1 MSIAD
6 AALAARDVFGKDEAI
21 IMLAIGGA
29 ESGYNPKARG
39 DALSS
44 FDEQDRAR
52 YASAAC
58 ADYCSIGIWQIFM
71 PVHMEMLERLS
82 GLSGPCVIA
91 NWLTN
96 PKNNARAAREI
107 LASQGLSA
115 WSTYNGSQYEAFI
128 NEATT
133 AIFTLPSRPP
143 DRVGVPIVAVGL
155 SGDHIHFDREDGTWD
170 ERKISQAT
178 PVNGWLRLDLDQTV
192 DV

>member
-6 AALAARDVFGKDEAI
+6 AALAARDVFGKDDAI

-44 FDEQDRAR
+44 FDAEDRAR
-52 YASAAC
+52 YASSAC

-71 PVHMEMLERLS
+71 PVHMAMLEQLS
-82 GLSGPCVIA
+82 GLSGSCVIA

-96 PKNNARAAREI
+96 PSNNARAAKAI
-107 LASQGLSA
+107 LDSQGLSA
-115 WSTYNGSQYEAFI
+115 WSTYNGGQYEAFI

-143 DRVGVPIVAVGL
+143 DRVGIPVTAISL
-155 SGDHIHFDREDGTWD
+155 NGDTIHLDREDGTFD
-170 ERKISQAT
+170 ERKVSQAT
-178 PVNGWLRLDLDQTV
+178 PINGWLRLDLDQRV